1 MPATRV
7 LPTEEATALIELVR
21 DIANRELLPAVTE
34 AEATETFPRE
44 VFRTLGRAGLLG
56 LPYAEELGGGGQPYE
71 VYLQVVEEIAS
82 VWASV
87 GVGVS
92 VHALSCFGLDTA
104 GTKEQKQRWLP
115 DMLGGELLG
124 AYCLSEAHAGSDP
137 SAMRTRARR
146 DGDDYVIDGAKAWTT
161 HGGHADFYKV
171 MARTSGPST
180 GSGTGSGIS
189 CFLVAADSPGLE
201 ADTPERKMGLTGSA
215 TATMRFDDVRVPA
228 DRLLGHEGDG
238 LKIAL
243 AGLDSGRLGIAA
255 VAVGLGQGA
264 IDHAVAYAREREQFG
279 KKIIDF
285 QGLAFLLADMEA
297 AVQSA
302 RATYLHAARLK
313 DRGLPF
319 SREASIAKLV
329 ATDAAM
335 KVTTDAV
342 QVLGGYGYTRD
353 FPVERFMREAKVT
366 QIFEGTNQ
374 IQRMVISRSMAK
386 SSGGDL
392 HTDPQETR

>member
-7 LPTEEATALIELVR
+7 LPTEEATALLELAR
-21 DIANRELLPAVTE
+21 DISQRELLPKVTE

-56 LPYAEELGGGGQPYE
+56 LPYPEEYGGGGQPYE
-71 VYLQVVEEIAS
+71 VYLQVVEEIAT

-92 VHALSCFGLDTA
+92 VHALSCFGLATR
-104 GTKEQKQRWLP
+104 GTEEQRHQWLP
-115 DMLGGELLG
+115 DMLAGELLG

-137 SAMRTRARR
+137 SAMKTRARR
-146 DGDDYVIDGAKAWTT
+146 DGDDYVINGAKAWTT

-171 MARTSGPST
+171 MARTSDERN
-180 GSGTGSGIS
+180 GIS
-189 CFLVAADSPGLE
+189 CFLVP
-201 ADTPERKMGLTGSA
+201 ADTDGLSADPPERKMGLTGSA

-228 DRLLGHEGDG
+228 ERLLGNEGDG
-238 LKIAL
+238 LRIAL
-243 AGLDSGRLGIAA
+243 AGLDAGRLGIAA
-255 VAVGLGQGA
+255 VAVGLGQA
-264 IDHAVAYAREREQFG
+264 ALDHAVAYAGEREQFG
-279 KKIIDF
+279 QRIIDF
-285 QGLAFLLADMEA
+285 QGLAFLLADIEA
-297 AVQSA
+297 AVQGA
-302 RATYLHAARLK
+302 RAMMLHAARLK
-313 DRGLPF
+313 DRGLPY
-319 SREASIAKLV
+319 SREASIAKLT

-374 IQRMVISRSMAK
+374 IQRLVISRSLNK
-386 SSGGDL
+386 DRSGTL
-392 HTDPQETR
+392 TTDPQA